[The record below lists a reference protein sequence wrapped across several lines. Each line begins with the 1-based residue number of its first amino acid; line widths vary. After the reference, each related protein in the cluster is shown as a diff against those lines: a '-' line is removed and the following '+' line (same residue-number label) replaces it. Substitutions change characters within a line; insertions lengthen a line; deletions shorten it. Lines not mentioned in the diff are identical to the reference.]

1 MDQEETYR
9 CDGCGAEY
17 SVSGTN
23 RPTVI
28 CPDCDQVAT
37 PRGNEM
43 ARRAYK
49 LGYTKYLEA
58 RRQVTEA
65 LERFE
70 SGDMALA
77 RGGFN
82 DAAAEFEASVDHF
95 TTAVSRATDDPVTAP
110 SERARKKATCLWQ
123 AAEWLSGAA
132 YAAEQAASEQ
142 ASSYRS
148 DAQQRL
154 RAARE
159 YGDLTE
165 PDRLAVPA

>member
-1 MDQEETYR
+1 MEQTDTYR
-9 CDGCGAEY
+9 CDGCGAAY

-23 RPTVI
+23 RPTII

-43 ARRAYK
+43 ARQQYK

-82 DAAAEFEASVDHF
+82 GAATEFEESVDHF
-95 TTAVSRATDDPVTAP
+95 TAAASQATDEPVAEP
-110 SERARKKATCLWQ
+110 SECARKKATCLWQ

-132 YAAEQAASEQ
+132 YAEEQGASDQ
-142 ASSYRS
+142 ASTYRA

-159 YGDLTE
+159 YGDIQKPNRLTA
-165 PDRLAVPA
+165 LA

>member
-1 MDQEETYR
+1 MNQTDTYR

-43 ARRAYK
+43 ARRQYK
-49 LGYTKYLEA
+49 LGYTRYLEA

-82 DAAAEFEASVDHF
+82 DAATEFEESVDHF
-95 TTAVSRATDDPVTAP
+95 TAAASRATEAPVADP

-132 YAAEQAASEQ
+132 YAEEQAATEQ
-142 ASSYRS
+142 ASTYRA

-159 YGDLTE
+159 YGDIPAPT
-165 PDRLAVPA
+165 RLAAPA